1 MIRIEKEAWEAML
14 AHARQAYPKECCG
27 IMLGFDGDPRHVRLA
42 IPCSNAYEG
51 EQKDRFLIDARDQM
65 LADRRAR
72 ELGMDVL
79 GFFHSHP
86 DCDAYFSATDLK
98 YSWPWYSNVVMS
110 IQNGDFHHARSFI
123 ANTEQTGNQEEEL
136 IHPR

>member
-27 IMLGFDGDPRHVRLA
+27 IMLGSDGDPRHVRLA

-51 EQKDRFLIDARDQM
+51 EQKDRFLIDAKDQL

-123 ANTEQTGNQEEEL
+123 ANAEQTGKQEEEL

>member
-27 IMLGFDGDPRHVRLA
+27 IMLGSDGDPRNVRLA

-51 EQKDRFLIDARDQM
+51 EQKDRFLIDAKDQL

-123 ANTEQTGNQEEEL
+123 ANAEQTGEQEEEL